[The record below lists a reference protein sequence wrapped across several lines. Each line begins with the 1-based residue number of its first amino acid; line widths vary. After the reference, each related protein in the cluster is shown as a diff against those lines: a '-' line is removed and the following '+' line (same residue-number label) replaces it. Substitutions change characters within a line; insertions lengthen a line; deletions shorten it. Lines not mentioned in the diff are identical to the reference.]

1 MNHTMYPTR
10 YDLRLP
16 VPHAPWALLN
26 RTYGASCGHT
36 ARIDEHGGVAVNL
49 RLRRY
54 AHLRRPAQVR
64 TGAPSWEASWA
75 PPATEA
81 VGKRFTAPARPS
93 QHRAP

>member
-1 MNHTMYPTR
+1 MLSQECPDKHSLYSR
-10 YDLRLP
+10 YTHYYASITVYLLLPFYHQARL
-16 VPHAPWALLN
+16 
-26 RTYGASCGHT
+26 
-36 ARIDEHGGVAVNL
+36 DEHGGVAVNL

-81 VGKRFTAPARPS
+81 DGKRFTAPCTALT
-93 QHRAP
+93 A